1 MTEPPSK
8 IQRVESG
15 NPVPEYFSSKTDE
28 NIKPQE
34 QSVKEKVENEVAD
47 ETRARVDV
55 PPYINDPQFIDL
67 SQKLLREKMM
77 IVNELSKIIIAYK
90 SYLEYLTHINRRL
103 IELFFLQMNILPD
116 EIYFNMIFKEAEYK
130 NKLSIVEKRI
140 SIVENICKVVL
151 KKKNEFNNEL
161 LHHSFNYPLLYE
173 KIKPFN

>member
-1 MTEPPSK
+1 MTEPPAK
-8 IQRVESG
+8 VQRVG
-15 NPVPEYFSSKTDE
+15 DFSSKTDE
-28 NIKPQE
+28 NVQSQE
-34 QSVKEKVENEVAD
+34 QSLKEKVADQVKAEVAD
-47 ETRARVDV
+47 ETRASVDD
-55 PPYINDPQFIDL
+55 PPYINDPQYLYL
-67 SQKLLREKMM
+67 SGKLFGEKMM
-77 IVNELSKIIIAYK
+77 IVNELSKIIVAYK

-103 IELFFLQMNILPD
+103 VELFFLQMNILPD

-140 SIVENICKVVL
+140 SIIENICKEVL